1 MKQKKWKIIQTHPTE
16 YILLS
21 DSNSIK
27 KITGKDTSDIITVL
41 RLAQEQLPIPPYLPL
56 SDTSILQQNRVEELR
71 SWLTLHQFITTDTKL
86 NTPLYLDIIG
96 EFGTDLTLLHTFIAG
111 LPEQIKVSTIY
122 NLSLEEQPKFQISEH
137 PVALTLLVGPYFYN
151 TTTIRHISA
160 WQQMSS
166 SDFLFVELY
175 ENGLLLGPL
184 MNSRKGTV
192 CLNCIEARKVFN
204 TTASA
209 VFIDHFWDIERIKDH
224 AIPVWEIGTFSIATS
239 FIYNELYKIMVQ
251 CDKALYNKAIF
262 LDFNRYHNQYFTV
275 LSSPSCE
282 FCMNLSIY
290 NAL

>member
-1 MKQKKWKIIQTHPTE
+1 MKQKKWKIIQTRPTE

-27 KITGKDTSDIITVL
+27 KITGKDASDMIAVL
-41 RLAQEQLPIPPYLPL
+41 TLVQEQLPIPPDLPL
-56 SDTSILQQNRVEELR
+56 LNASILQQNRIEELR
-71 SWLTLHQFITTDTKL
+71 SWLMLHQFITADTKL

-111 LPEQIKVSTIY
+111 LPEQIEVSTVY
-122 NLSLEEQPKFQISEH
+122 NLSLEEHPKFQISEH

-160 WQQMSS
+160 WQQTSS
-166 SDFLFVELY
+166 TDFLFVELY

-184 MNSRKGTV
+184 MNSHKGTV
-192 CLNCIEARKVFN
+192 CLSCIETRKIFN
-204 TTASA
+204 TTAPA
-209 VFIDHFWDIERIKDH
+209 VLIDHLWDIERIEDH
-224 AIPVWEIGTFSIATS
+224 AISVWEIGTFSITTS

-262 LDFNRYHNQYFTV
+262 IDFNRYHNQYFTV

-282 FCMNLSIY
+282 FCANLSIY
-290 NAL
+290 NPL